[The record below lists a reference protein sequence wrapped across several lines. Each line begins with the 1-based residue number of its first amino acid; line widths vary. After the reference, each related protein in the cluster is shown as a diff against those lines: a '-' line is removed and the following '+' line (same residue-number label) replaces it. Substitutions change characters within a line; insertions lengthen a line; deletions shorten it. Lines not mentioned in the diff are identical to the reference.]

1 MSNSKNRALR
11 LLELYIMLT
20 QESNEEHPL
29 TVAAMRTRL
38 DALDLGC
45 SRKSLYEDLD
55 ILADDKVSLEKKR
68 VRNSVGYYST
78 FGSFSPGELEI
89 LFDAVQACSFISP
102 SSTDTLLKKIAGQSG
117 CYDASEMLHS
127 VIRFNTRKQD
137 NPEIFRIIEICAR
150 AVREQKRLSFRY
162 FHPDFS
168 GEADYEYD
176 GQPITVD
183 PLFPVFMNDWFYLVA
198 WASDRGEVRHYRV
211 DRIADPAELEIPVS
225 AEALA
230 AMPDPAEYT
239 KRVFSMYGGEDA
251 EVTLVF
257 EKKALGTIF
266 DKFGRDITVTRM
278 RNGRGQITRRVAV
291 SPLFFSWLDQYEGD
305 IRITAPDDVR
315 DRYKAHLRRCLKA
328 CK

>member
-29 TVAAMRTRL
+29 TVSAMRSRL
-38 DALDLGC
+38 EALDLGC

-55 ILADDKVSLEKKR
+55 TLADDKVQLQKKR
-68 VRNSVGYYST
+68 VKDGVGYYST
-78 FGSFSPGELEI
+78 CGSFNPGELQI

-102 SSTDTLLKKIAGQSG
+102 ADTDTLLKKIAGQSG

-137 NPEIFRIIEICAR
+137 NPEIFRIIETCAK
-150 AVREQKRLSFRY
+150 AVREQKQLSFRY

-168 GEADYEYD
+168 GEPSYEYD
-176 GQPITVD
+176 GQSITVD
-183 PLFPVFMNDWFYLVA
+183 PLFPVFANDWFYLVA
-198 WASDRGEVRHYRV
+198 WAPERGEIRHYRA
-211 DRIADPAELEIPVS
+211 DRIADPTELDTPVS
-225 AEALA
+225 EEAHA
-230 AMPDPAEYT
+230 AMPDPAEFT
-239 KRVFSMYGGEDA
+239 KRVFSMFGGEDA

-257 EKKALGTIF
+257 EKKATGTIF
-266 DKFGRDITVTRM
+266 DQFGRDVAVTRM
-278 RNGRGQITRRVAV
+278 RNGRGKITRRVAV

-305 IRITAPDDVR
+305 IRIAAPDDVR
-315 DRYKAHLRRCLKA
+315 SQYKAHLHRCLKNS
-328 CK
+328 